1 MPSFRKPSP
10 EHLRQIIAEQAPLEF
25 TYPGVG
31 ETKAGGAAPR
41 GYTVDR
47 ARVLL
52 GRGSV
57 TYDRA
62 KAALKRWRQFQLGW
76 TEAFPNDT
84 PIRAGETVVVVAR
97 VLWTWWVNP
106 SRIVYTIDEAATT
119 APTGVITVA
128 FDRFGFA
135 YGTLPSHAERGEE
148 RFLIEWDRR
157 TDQVWYDI
165 LAFSRPHHLLTRLGS
180 PFARYMQARFRK
192 QSCAAMQ
199 RIAGYGG

>member
-1 MPSFRKPSP
+1 VPSFRKPSP
-10 EHLRQIIAEQAPLEF
+10 ELLRQIIAEQAPLEF

-31 ETKAGGAAPR
+31 ETRAGGAAPR
-41 GYTVDR
+41 GFMVDR

-52 GRGSV
+52 GRGS
-57 TYDRA
+57 DAFDHA
-62 KAALKRWRQFQLGW
+62 KDALQQWRQFQLGW
-76 TEAFPNDT
+76 TEAFPNDA
-84 PIRAGETVVVVAR
+84 PIRAGETVVVVAQI
-97 VLWTWWVNP
+97 LGTWWINAA
-106 SRIVYTIDEAATT
+106 RIVYTIDEAATT
-119 APTGVITVA
+119 APTGVFTVA

-165 LAFSRPHHLLTRLGS
+165 VAFSRPRHILTRLGS
-180 PFARYMQARFRK
+180 PFVRRMQARFRQ

-199 RIAGYGG
+199 RIVGYGG